1 MHCGATAR
9 RRRGALDINLPTNMP
24 PAVPATVHT
33 PVDNIAGNN
42 VDPKVGG
49 PGG

>member
-1 MHCGATAR
+1 M
-9 RRRGALDINLPTNMP
+9 PTTEP
-24 PAVPATVHT
+24 TPVHT

-42 VDPKVGG
+42 VDPKVGR